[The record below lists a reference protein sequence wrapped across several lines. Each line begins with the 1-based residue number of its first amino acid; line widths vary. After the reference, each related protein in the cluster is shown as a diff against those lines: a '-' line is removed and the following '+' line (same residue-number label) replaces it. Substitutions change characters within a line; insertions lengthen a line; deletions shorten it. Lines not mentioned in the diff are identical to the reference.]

1 MLVAASILFFFLYV
15 VGIPLTFMWVLLHC
29 KKKNMLN
36 DGVVMGRIGF
46 LYARYEPS
54 WYWWEVCRHQ
64 ITECCLL
71 AVNFPVLGGCC
82 CHCRCCCGRWHDRQ
96 VWLLVR
102 RFMFCLVQVVFVEAP
117 HLQCIAG
124 IIVAASS
131 AVLQFSAR
139 PFQNGTLDLLD
150 CTAMTTIT
158 VYIACGLALEDLQ
171 MNEHTVAL
179 LQHTLLL
186 ITLLTLGAAV
196 VITLLDVNG
205 ARNAEQIQDAV
216 KKKIAK
222 CVPLL
227 RTRLCENV
235 LPDGTDAELR
245 VFCMLHG
252 ILHSMLHCIP
262 WNYHAYAKWRVD
274 DAIFA

>member
-1 MLVAASILFFFLYV
+1 M
-15 VGIPLTFMWVLLHC
+15 
-29 KKKNMLN
+29 
-36 DGVVMGRIGF
+36 
-46 LYARYEPS
+46 
-54 WYWWEVCRHQ
+54 
-64 ITECCLL
+64 
-71 AVNFPVLGGCC
+71 
-82 CHCRCCCGRWHDRQ
+82 
-96 VWLLVR
+96 
-102 RFMFCLVQVVFVEAP
+102 
-117 HLQCIAG
+117 
-124 IIVAASS
+124 
-131 AVLQFSAR
+131 
-139 PFQNGTLDLLD
+139 
-150 CTAMTTIT
+150 
-158 VYIACGLALEDLQ
+158 
-171 MNEHTVAL
+171 

-252 ILHSMLHCIP
+252 TLHSMLHRIP